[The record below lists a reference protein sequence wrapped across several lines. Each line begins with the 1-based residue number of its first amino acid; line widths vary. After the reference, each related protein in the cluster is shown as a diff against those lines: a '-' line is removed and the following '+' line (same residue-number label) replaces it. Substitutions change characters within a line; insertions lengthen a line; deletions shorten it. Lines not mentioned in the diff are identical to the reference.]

1 MNDFDILEQCLLTC
15 DAPESVWRPAL
26 DEIRSELKQAHR
38 DNAGAFDLPFE
49 DRKRICNF
57 MNMERIRELERQKRI
72 HREAIADI
80 DETIRLTRAWMYRPE
95 TKN

>member
-1 MNDFDILEQCLLTC
+1 MIDELGTLGVALCHATREKPK
-15 DAPESVWRPAL
+15 AEPKPEKPEDRASA
-26 DEIRSELKQAHR
+26 EF
-38 DNAGAFDLPFE
+38 NALPFE